1 MEIIKS
7 MKYST

>member
-7 MKYST
+7 S